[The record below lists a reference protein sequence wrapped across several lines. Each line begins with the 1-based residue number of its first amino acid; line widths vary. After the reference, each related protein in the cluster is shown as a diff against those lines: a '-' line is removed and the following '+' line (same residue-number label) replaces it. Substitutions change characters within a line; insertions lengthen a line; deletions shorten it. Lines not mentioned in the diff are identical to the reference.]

1 LFSRK
6 QFQEKQYKEI
16 TSNYFKSEMTNL
28 NIVELIENNPI
39 TRLSNVYQSR
49 LLNKIT
55 RNFNTDEQK
64 LFVASFYSYLNFD
77 SKTEL
82 VIDLDNVWEW
92 LGFSKKHK
100 AKMLLQ
106 NNFILNTDYK
116 ILVLRAEQKD
126 SDKKQHGGHNKETFM
141 LTINAFKRFCLKADT
156 KKADKIHEYYIKLEE
171 TLHEVINEETN
182 ELKLQLEE
190 VKNEFTAKQNQ
201 NLSIIENLKKEKNIE
216 KHKIL
221 LREFATAGAM
231 VYILRV
237 KSYENGEYI
246 IKIGESRR
254 GIEGRFNEHKSNYE
268 EAILLDCFLVKRSRD
283 FEKFLHNHKDIRLNQ
298 VTTLQ
303 GHERERE
310 LFLVGKELSYGMIL
324 NVIKK
329 NINQFNDIDYST
341 LFNELDSIKSMLSNQ
356 TTPMSQQNTSNQS
369 TNDNII
375 QQLLDNQALLLDKIT
390 SLEKTNKEILQ
401 KLSASQ
407 TKITTGFE
415 APRPTLGPRLQK
427 INPETLQL
435 IKVYETVSECMR
447 EDSKNKRPSIEKAIR
462 DNITYNGY
470 RWAYVDRELDPNTI
484 TNLQPTKITKA
495 QSLGYIAK
503 LNASKT
509 QILNVYLDRKTA
521 AINNNYQ
528 SNSALDNPVKNGTIT
543 NGHFYMLY
551 DKCENELKNAF
562 SVQTPILYKDGVGQ
576 YDGQNNLLREF
587 ICKYDCIKSLQI
599 SDKTLA
605 KALDKE
611 VSYNGYYYRSLGSKL
626 QCIS

>member
-1 LFSRK
+1 
-6 QFQEKQYKEI
+6 
-16 TSNYFKSEMTNL
+16 MTKL
-28 NIVELIENNPI
+28 DIVELIVNNPI
-39 TRLSNVYQSR
+39 TRLSNVYQNR
-49 LLNKIT
+49 LLNKIKN
-55 RNFNTDEQK
+55 NFNTEDHQ
-64 LFVASFYSYLNFD
+64 LFLASFYSYLNFD
-77 SKTEL
+77 SKKDF

-92 LGFSKKHK
+92 LGFSYKHK
-100 AKMLLQ
+100 AKILLKRH
-106 NNFILNTDYK
+106 FKIDLDYK
-116 ILVLRAEQKD
+116 HLDNHNHDNE
-126 SDKKQHGGHNKETFM
+126 SDKKQHGGHNKETIM
-141 LTINAFKRFCLKADT
+141 LTISTFKHFCLKACT
-156 KKADKIHEYYIKLEE
+156 KKADEIHEYYIKLEE

-190 VKNEFTAKQNQ
+190 VKNDFTTKQNQ

-231 VYILRV
+231 VYVLRV

-268 EAILLDCFLVKRSRD
+268 EALLLDCFLVKRSRD

-329 NINQFNDIDYST
+329 NINQFNDIDYT
-341 LFNELDSIKSMLSNQ
+341 IIINELDSIKSMLSNQ
-356 TTPMSQQNTSNQS
+356 TTPMIQQNTSNQS
-369 TNDNII
+369 IDTTII
-375 QQLLDNQALLLDKIT
+375 KQLLDNQTLMLDKIA
-390 SLEKTNKEILQ
+390 SLEKMNKVILQ
-401 KLSASQ
+401 KLSSSQ

-447 EDSKNKRPSIEKAIR
+447 EDSKIKRPSIEKAIR

-503 LNASKT
+503 INATKT
-509 QILNVYLDRKTA
+509 QVLNVYLDRKTA

-562 SVQTPILYKDGVGQ
+562 SVQDPILYKDGVGQ
-576 YDGQNNLLREF
+576 YDGQNNLIREF

>member
-1 LFSRK
+1 
-6 QFQEKQYKEI
+6 
-16 TSNYFKSEMTNL
+16 MTKL
-28 NIVELIENNPI
+28 DIVELIENNPI
-39 TRLSNVYQSR
+39 KKLSNAYQNR
-49 LLNKIT
+49 LLSKIKN
-55 RNFNTDEQK
+55 NFNTEDQQ
-64 LFVASFYSYLNFD
+64 LFLASFYSYLNFD
-77 SKTEL
+77 SKKDFI
-82 VIDLDNVWEW
+82 IDLDNVWEW
-92 LGFSKKHK
+92 LGFSYKHK
-100 AKMLLQ
+100 AKILLERH
-106 NNFILNTDYK
+106 FKVDLDYK
-116 ILVLRAEQKD
+116 YLNDNKSENEI
-126 SDKKQHGGHNKETFM
+126 DKKKHGGHNKETIM
-141 LTINAFKRFCLKADT
+141 LTISTFKHFCLKACT
-156 KKADKIHEYYIKLEE
+156 KKADQIHEYYIKLEE

-190 VKNEFTAKQNQ
+190 VKNEFTTTKNQ
-201 NLSIIENLKKEKNIE
+201 NLSVIENLKKEKSIE

-283 FEKFLHNHKDIRLNQ
+283 FENFLHNHKDIRLNQ
-298 VTTLQ
+298 VTNLQ

-329 NINQFNDIDYST
+329 NINQFNDVDYSIII
-341 LFNELDSIKSMLSNQ
+341 NELESIKSMLSNQ
-356 TTPMSQQNTSNQS
+356 TPLPIQNTLQPSIDN
-369 TNDNII
+369 NII
-375 QQLLDNQALLLDKIT
+375 KQLLDNQSLLLDKIT
-390 SLEKTNKEILQ
+390 SLEKSNKEILQ

-407 TKITTGFE
+407 TKLTTGFE

-447 EDSKNKRPSIEKAIR
+447 EDSKNKRPSIEKAIHE
-462 DNITYNGY
+462 NIVYNGY
-470 RWAYVDRELDPNTI
+470 RWAYIERELDPNTI
-484 TNLQPTKITKA
+484 INLQPTKVTKV

-503 LNASKT
+503 LNATKT

-528 SNSALDNPVKNGTIT
+528 SSSALDNPVKNGTIT

-551 DKCENELKNAF
+551 DKCEDDLKTAF
-562 SVQTPILYKDGVGQ
+562 SVQDPILYKDGVGQ
-576 YDGQNNLLREF
+576 YDGENNLLREF
-587 ICKYDCIKSLQI
+587 VCKYDCIKSLQM

>member
-1 LFSRK
+1 M
-6 QFQEKQYKEI
+6 
-16 TSNYFKSEMTNL
+16 SEMTKL
-28 NIVELIENNPI
+28 DIVELIENNPI
-39 TRLSNVYQSR
+39 KRLSNAYQNR
-49 LLNKIT
+49 LLIKIKN
-55 RNFNTDEQK
+55 NFNTENQQ
-64 LFVASFYSYLNFD
+64 LFLASFYSYLNYN
-77 SKTEL
+77 SKTDYI
-82 VIDLDNVWEW
+82 IDLDNIWEW
-92 LGFSKKHK
+92 LGFLQKVK
-100 AKMLLQ
+100 AKLLLER
-106 NNFILNTDYK
+106 NFKKNIDYK
-116 ILVLRAEQKD
+116 IFLNNKSDNET
-126 SDKKQHGGHNKETFM
+126 DKKKHGGHNKETILM
-141 LTINAFKRFCLKADT
+141 TINTFKRLCLKACT
-156 KKADKIHEYYIKLEE
+156 KKANEIHEYYIKLEE

-201 NLSIIENLKKEKNIE
+201 NLSIIESLKKEKSVE

-268 EAILLDCFLVKRSRD
+268 EAVLLDCFLVKRSRD
-283 FEKFLHNHKDIRLNQ
+283 FERFLHNHKDIRLNQ
-298 VTTLQ
+298 IINLE

-329 NINQFNDIDYST
+329 NINQFNDIDYT
-341 LFNELDSIKSMLSNQ
+341 IIINELDSIKSMLSNQ
-356 TTPMSQQNTSNQS
+356 TPLPIQNTLNQS

-375 QQLLDNQALLLDKIT
+375 KQLLDNQILLLDKIAN
-390 SLEKTNKEILQ
+390 LEKTNKEILE

-447 EDSKNKRPSIEKAIR
+447 EDSKNKRPSIEKAIHE
-462 DNITYNGY
+462 NIVYNGY
-470 RWAYVDRELDPNTI
+470 RWAYVERELDPNII
-484 TNLQPTKITKA
+484 TNLQPTKTTKL

-521 AINNNYQ
+521 AIKNNYQ
-528 SNSALDNPVKNGTIT
+528 SSSALDNPVKNGTVT

-551 DKCENELKNAF
+551 DKCEDDLKNAF
-562 SVQTPILYKDGVGQ
+562 SLQDPILYKDGVGQ
-576 YDGQNNLLREF
+576 YDGQNNLIREF
-587 ICKYDCIKSLQI
+587 VCKYDCIKSLQM

-605 KALDKE
+605 KALDKDI
-611 VSYNGYYYRSLGSKL
+611 SYNGYYYRSLGSKL